1 MTEAV
6 TLEKLVECLP
16 DYAND
21 LRLNLRAVLN
31 QAELTPLQLWGTA
44 VASAAASRNRVL
56 LEAIK
61 AEAAKL
67 LEPAMVDAA
76 LGASAIMGMNNIY
89 YRFLHLAQHEKYS
102 TMRSALR
109 MNFTRGHGAPVV
121 DFELWCVAVSA
132 IHGCGKCVEAHE
144 QKAREKGA
152 TEEAVLAV
160 VRIASV
166 VHAVAGVLETQ

>member
-1 MTEAV
+1 M
-6 TLEKLVECLP
+6 TLEILLASLP
-16 DYAND
+16 AYAQD
-21 LRLNLRAVLN
+21 LTVNLSAALDQPGLTVL
-31 QAELTPLQLWGTA
+31 QVWGTA

-61 AEAAKL
+61 AEAARL
-67 LEPAMVDAA
+67 LEPAMIEAA

-89 YRFLHLAQHEKYS
+89 FRFLHLAQHEQYS
-102 TMRSALR
+102 TMRSGLR
-109 MNFTRGHGAPVV
+109 MNVTRGHGAPVV

-132 IHGCGKCVEAHE
+132 IHGCGKCIEAHD
-144 QKAREKGA
+144 QQAREKGA
-152 TEEAVLAV
+152 TEEVVLAV